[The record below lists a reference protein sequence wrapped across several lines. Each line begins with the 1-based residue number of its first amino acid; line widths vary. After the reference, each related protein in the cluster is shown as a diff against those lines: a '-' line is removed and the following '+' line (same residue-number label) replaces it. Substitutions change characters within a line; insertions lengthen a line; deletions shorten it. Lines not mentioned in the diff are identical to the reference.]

1 LRDRRQ
7 GVPQLDLLQDAERQ
21 MTICN
26 ACRYC
31 EGFCA
36 VFPAMELRTSFKPG
50 DLIYLSNL
58 CHDCRACFYA
68 CQYAPPHAFAVNIP
82 HVLAEIRSDIY
93 ADYSWPRLLARLR
106 GSLTSSSV
114 LVLACLGVIGAFVLF
129 WGGPAAFTTAQT
141 GAGAFYRVIPYAA
154 MVAPALLIVLF
165 AAGVFWLGVARFWRD
180 TRAGLS
186 DLVNPSALAN
196 ATGDVFGLR
205 YLRGGGDGCNYPDER
220 FSQTRR
226 WLHHLTYYGF
236 LLDLASTTAAAIYDH
251 AFGLLAPYP
260 LLSLP
265 VVLGTVGGV
274 MLMIGTAGLL
284 WLKFGSD
291 RAPAS
296 STILRMDVA
305 FLVLLFAT
313 ALTGL
318 LLLVLRDSASMGTLL
333 IVHLALVAGLFLS
346 LPYGKFAHAIYRYAA
361 LVRNAMEQ
369 SSAH

>member
-1 LRDRRQ
+1 
-7 GVPQLDLLQDAERQ
+7 VPRLDLLQDAERQ

-36 VFPAMELRTSFKPG
+36 VFPAMELRTSFKSG

-58 CHDCRACFYA
+58 CHECRACFYA

-82 HVLAEIRSDIY
+82 QVLSEIRSDTY
-93 ADYSWPRLLARLR
+93 ADYSWPRLLTRLR
-106 GSLTSSSV
+106 SSLTASAL
-114 LVLACLGVIGAFVLF
+114 LVLACLAVIGAFVVLAIS
-129 WGGPAAFTTAQT
+129 PAAFTTPQT
-141 GAGAFYRVIPYAA
+141 GAGAFYRVVPYAA
-154 MVAPALLIVLF
+154 MVVPASLIVLY

-180 TRAGLS
+180 TRASLS
-186 DLVNPSALAN
+186 DLVNPSAIVD
-196 ATGDVFGLR
+196 ATRDAFSLR
-205 YLRGGGDGCNYPDER
+205 YLRGGGDGCNYPDEH

-236 LLDLASTTAAAIYDH
+236 LLDLASTIIAAIYDH
-251 AFGLLAPYP
+251 VFGLIAPYP

-274 MLMIGTAGLL
+274 MLMIGTGGLL

-318 LLLVLRDSASMGTLL
+318 LLLILRDTASMGWLL
-333 IVHLALVAGLFLS
+333 TVHLAVVAGLFLS

-369 SSAH
+369 SSAHS